1 MLRRSNLVSGG
12 SVAFAR
18 PLGTVRTLYPD
29 IRGLSRG
36 FLKWQIS
43 ACNHLS

>member
-1 MLRRSNLVSGG
+1 MLRRSNLVSSG

-29 IRGLSRG
+29 MSGLSRG

-43 ACNHLS
+43 ACNRLS

>member
-29 IRGLSRG
+29 MSGLSRG

-43 ACNHLS
+43 ACAYPS